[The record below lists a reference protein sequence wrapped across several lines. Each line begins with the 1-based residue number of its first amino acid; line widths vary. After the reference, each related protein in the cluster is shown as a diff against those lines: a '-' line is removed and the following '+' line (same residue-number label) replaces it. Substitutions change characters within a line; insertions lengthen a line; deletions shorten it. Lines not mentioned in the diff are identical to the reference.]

1 MLPGAA
7 LTDVAGVFAAA
18 DLVLLT
24 VPDDDLPGLVNAV
37 ADAGQVRPGQFV
49 VHTSGRYGADVLAAL
64 AASGALPLAIHPVM
78 TLTGRPEDVDR
89 FVGCPFGVTAP
100 AGLLTVAQA
109 LVVEMGG
116 EPMTVAE
123 DQRPLYHA
131 ALAHSAN
138 HLITLVAES
147 MDLLRVAGVQTPARM
162 LRPLLEAALDNA
174 LQYGDRALTGPVS
187 RGDAGTVS
195 AHLAD
200 LSEVSPAVAAA
211 YRALARR
218 TADRA
223 LEAGQLD
230 PAAAEA
236 LLAVLAEP

>member
-1 MLPGAA
+1 
-7 LTDVAGVFAAA
+7 
-18 DLVLLT
+18 
-24 VPDDDLPGLVNAV
+24 VPDDDLPGLVRSV
-37 ADAGQVRPGQFV
+37 ADAGWVRPGQFV
-49 VHTSGRYGADVLAAL
+49 VHTSGRYGAGVLSAL
-64 AASGALPLAIHPVM
+64 AAQGALPLAIHPVM
-78 TLTGRPEDVDR
+78 TLTGRAEDVDR
-89 FVGCPFGVTAP
+89 LSGCPFGITAP
-100 AGLLTVAQA
+100 AELETVAQA

-123 DQRPLYHA
+123 DKRPLYHA

-138 HLITLVAES
+138 HLITLVAEAE
-147 MDLLRVAGVQTPARM
+147 DLLGLAGVEAPARM

-200 LSEVSPAVAAA
+200 LAAVSPHVATA

-223 LEAGQLD
+223 LEAGLLE